1 MKTTVVLLVAL
12 SMGFGVGLLL
22 QHTIARKHLMMIQA
36 ESEHHSSAW
45 KAATVKLAEAEN
57 VSAALETNLGMRN
70 QQLIQVSNRLACASG
85 ELAVA
90 KAELVKAQTEVATA
104 QTQTRKQEARIAEL
118 EGQKDDLVKRMEE
131 LTTSI
136 STLETQIGETK
147 RQLANAEGNRDFL
160 TKELKRLQD
169 EKIALVAQF
178 NNLSALRAQI
188 AKLKEE
194 AAINQRL
201 AWMQMGLYAD
211 RERKGAER
219 LFSPAAASAYKADNR
234 WRVEVERNSSSRS
247 AGETNSAPV
256 PK

>member
-12 SMGFGVGLLL
+12 SLGFGVGLLL
-22 QHTIARKHLMMIQA
+22 QHTIARKHLMVVKA
-36 ESEHHSSAW
+36 ESEYHSNAW
-45 KAATVKLAEAEN
+45 KATTVKLAEAEK
-57 VSAALETNLGMRN
+57 VTAALETNLGVRS
-70 QQLIQVSNRLACASG
+70 QQLTELSNKLAYASG
-85 ELAVA
+85 ELTMA
-90 KAELVKAQTEVATA
+90 KAELAKVQTDVATA
-104 QTQTRKQEARIAEL
+104 QTQMRKQEARIAEL
-118 EGQKDDLVKRMEE
+118 EGQKDDLVKKMEE
-131 LTTSI
+131 LNTSI
-136 STLETQIGETK
+136 SVLETQIGETK

-169 EKIALVAQF
+169 EKASLVAQF

-219 LFSPAAASAYKADNR
+219 LFSPAPAIASKPDNR
-234 WRVEVERNSSSRS
+234 LRIEVERNGSSR
-247 AGETNSAPV
+247 ALPDTNSV
-256 PK
+256 SGSK